1 MIVVDAGVAVKWLLP
16 EPGDAAAQ
24 ELLATEERLVAPSLI
39 RTEVAAA
46 LARRARIREI
56 EPRDAETAIGLRLQ
70 TLRDGV
76 IGLVA
81 DEADLV
87 TSLELAMELSHPVQD
102 CLYLAL
108 AERLGAPLRMPW
120 CGCSEPYRSS
130 AVNRRSVPAGRKI
143 LPFNTTVTRTESSTV
158 PVTTTPSGTTTLS

>member
-1 MIVVDAGVAVKWLLP
+1 MIVVDASVAVKWLLP
-16 EPGDAAAQ
+16 EPGGAVAE
-24 ELLATEERLVAPSLI
+24 ELLASEERLVAPSLI

-46 LARRARIREI
+46 LARRARFGEI
-56 EPRDAETAIGLRLQ
+56 EPRDAETAMGLWLQ

-87 TSLELAMELSHPVQD
+87 TALRLAIELSHPFED

-108 AERLGAPLRMPW
+108 AERLGAPL
-120 CGCSEPYRSS
+120 
-130 AVNRRSVPAGRKI
+130 
-143 LPFNTTVTRTESSTV
+143 VTADKKFVVKAHASHALVRV
-158 PVTTTPSGTTTLS
+158 L

>member
-1 MIVVDAGVAVKWLLP
+1 MIVVDASVAVKWLLP

-24 ELLATEERLVAPSLI
+24 ELLASEERLVAPSLI

-46 LARRARIREI
+46 LARRARFREI
-56 EPRDAETAIGLRLQ
+56 EPHDAETAMGLWLQ

-87 TSLELAMELSHPVQD
+87 AALGLAMELSHPLQD

-108 AERLGAPLRMPW
+108 AERLGAPLVT
-120 CGCSEPYRSS
+120 
-130 AVNRRSVPAGRKI
+130 ADKKFVNKARASHALVRV
-143 LPFNTTVTRTESSTV
+143 L
-158 PVTTTPSGTTTLS
+158 

>member
-1 MIVVDAGVAVKWLLP
+1 MIVIDASVAVKWLLP

-24 ELLATEERLVAPSLI
+24 ELLASEERLVAPSLI

-46 LARRARIREI
+46 LARRARFGEI
-56 EPRDAETAIGLRLQ
+56 EPRDAETAMGLWLQ

-87 TSLELAMELSHPVQD
+87 TALRLAIELSHPFED

-108 AERLGAPLRMPW
+108 AERLGAPL
-120 CGCSEPYRSS
+120 
-130 AVNRRSVPAGRKI
+130 
-143 LPFNTTVTRTESSTV
+143 VTADKKFVVKAHASH
-158 PVTTTPSGTTTLS
+158 TLVRVL

>member
-1 MIVVDAGVAVKWLLP
+1 MIVVDASVAVKWLLP

-24 ELLATEERLVAPSLI
+24 ELLASEERLVAPSLI

-46 LARRARIREI
+46 LARRARFGEI
-56 EPRDAETAIGLRLQ
+56 EPRDAETAMGLWLQ

-87 TSLELAMELSHPVQD
+87 TALRLAIELSHPFED

-108 AERLGAPLRMPW
+108 AERLGAPL
-120 CGCSEPYRSS
+120 
-130 AVNRRSVPAGRKI
+130 
-143 LPFNTTVTRTESSTV
+143 VTADKKFVVKAHASHALVRV
-158 PVTTTPSGTTTLS
+158 L

>member
-1 MIVVDAGVAVKWLLP
+1 MIVIDASVAVKWLLP

-24 ELLATEERLVAPSLI
+24 ELLASEERLVAPSLI

-46 LARRARIREI
+46 LARRARFGEI
-56 EPRDAETAIGLRLQ
+56 EPRDGEIAMGLWLQ

-87 TSLELAMELSHPVQD
+87 TALGLAVELSHPLQD

-108 AERLGAPLRMPW
+108 AERLGAPLVT
-120 CGCSEPYRSS
+120 
-130 AVNRRSVPAGRKI
+130 ADKKFVNKARASHALVRV
-143 LPFNTTVTRTESSTV
+143 L
-158 PVTTTPSGTTTLS
+158 

>member
-1 MIVVDAGVAVKWLLP
+1 MIVVNASVAVKWLLP

-24 ELLATEERLVAPSLI
+24 ELLASEERLVAPSLI

-46 LARRARIREI
+46 LARRARFREI
-56 EPRDAETAIGLRLQ
+56 EPRDAETAMGLWLQ

-81 DEADLV
+81 DEVDLV
-87 TSLELAMELSHPVQD
+87 TALGLTAELSHPLQD

-108 AERLGAPLRMPW
+108 AERLCAPLVT
-120 CGCSEPYRSS
+120 
-130 AVNRRSVPAGRKI
+130 ADKKFVNKARASHALVRV
-143 LPFNTTVTRTESSTV
+143 L
-158 PVTTTPSGTTTLS
+158 

>member
-1 MIVVDAGVAVKWLLP
+1 MIVVDASVAVKWLLP

-24 ELLATEERLVAPSLI
+24 ELLASEERLVAPSLI

-46 LARRARIREI
+46 LARRARFREI
-56 EPRDAETAIGLRLQ
+56 EPRDAETAIGLWLQ

-81 DEADLV
+81 DEADLA
-87 TSLELAMELSHPVQD
+87 TALRLAMELSHPLQD

-108 AERLGAPLRMPW
+108 AERLGAPL
-120 CGCSEPYRSS
+120 
-130 AVNRRSVPAGRKI
+130 
-143 LPFNTTVTRTESSTV
+143 VTADKKFVAKARASHALV
-158 PVTTTPSGTTTLS
+158 RLL

>member
-1 MIVVDAGVAVKWLLP
+1 MIVVDASVAVKWLLP

-24 ELLATEERLVAPSLI
+24 ELLASEERLVAPSLI

-46 LARRARIREI
+46 LARRARFREI
-56 EPRDAETAIGLRLQ
+56 EPRDAETAMGLWLQ

-81 DEADLV
+81 EEADLV
-87 TSLELAMELSHPVQD
+87 TALELAMELSRPFDD

-108 AERLGAPLRMPW
+108 AERLGAPL
-120 CGCSEPYRSS
+120 
-130 AVNRRSVPAGRKI
+130 
-143 LPFNTTVTRTESSTV
+143 VTADKKFVVKARVSHPLV
-158 PVTTTPSGTTTLS
+158 RAL

>member
-1 MIVVDAGVAVKWLLP
+1 MIVVDASVAVKWLLP

-24 ELLATEERLVAPSLI
+24 ELLASEERLVAPSLI

-46 LARRARIREI
+46 LARRARFGEI
-56 EPRDAETAIGLRLQ
+56 EPRDAETAMGLWLQ

-87 TSLELAMELSHPVQD
+87 TALKLAVELSHPLQD

-108 AERLGAPLRMPW
+108 AERLGAPL
-120 CGCSEPYRSS
+120 
-130 AVNRRSVPAGRKI
+130 
-143 LPFNTTVTRTESSTV
+143 VTADKKFVVKARASHALV
-158 PVTTTPSGTTTLS
+158 RVL

>member
-1 MIVVDAGVAVKWLLP
+1 MIVVDASVAVKWLLP

-46 LARRARIREI
+46 LARRARLGEI
-56 EPRDAETAIGLRLQ
+56 EPRDAETAMGLWLQ

-81 DEADLV
+81 DETDLV
-87 TSLELAMELSHPVQD
+87 TALGLAIELSHPLRD

-108 AERLGAPLRMPW
+108 AERLGAPL
-120 CGCSEPYRSS
+120 
-130 AVNRRSVPAGRKI
+130 
-143 LPFNTTVTRTESSTV
+143 VTADNKFVVKARASHALV
-158 PVTTTPSGTTTLS
+158 RVL

>member
-1 MIVVDAGVAVKWLLP
+1 MIVVDASVAVKWLLP

-24 ELLATEERLVAPSLI
+24 ELLANEERLVAPSLI

-46 LARRARIREI
+46 LARRARFGEI
-56 EPRDAETAIGLRLQ
+56 EPRDAETAMGLWLQ

-87 TSLELAMELSHPVQD
+87 TALGLAMELSHPFED

-108 AERLGAPLRMPW
+108 AERLGAPLVT
-120 CGCSEPYRSS
+120 
-130 AVNRRSVPAGRKI
+130 ADKKFVNKARASHALVRV
-143 LPFNTTVTRTESSTV
+143 L
-158 PVTTTPSGTTTLS
+158 

>member
-1 MIVVDAGVAVKWLLP
+1 MIVVDASVAVKWLLP

-24 ELLATEERLVAPSLI
+24 ELLASEERLVAPSLI

-46 LARRARIREI
+46 LARRARFREI
-56 EPRDAETAIGLRLQ
+56 EPCDAEAAMGLWLQ

-81 DEADLV
+81 DEADLA
-87 TSLELAMELSHPVQD
+87 TALRLAVELSHPLQD

-108 AERLGAPLRMPW
+108 AERLGAPL
-120 CGCSEPYRSS
+120 
-130 AVNRRSVPAGRKI
+130 
-143 LPFNTTVTRTESSTV
+143 VTADQKFVVKARASHALV
-158 PVTTTPSGTTTLS
+158 RLL

>member
-1 MIVVDAGVAVKWLLP
+1 MIVIDASVAVKWLLP
-16 EPGDAAAQ
+16 ESGDAAAQ
-24 ELLATEERLVAPSLI
+24 ALLASEERLVAPSLI

-46 LARRARIREI
+46 LARRARFGEI
-56 EPRDAETAIGLRLQ
+56 EPRDAGTAMGLWLQ

-87 TSLELAMELSHPVQD
+87 TALRLAIELNHPLQG

-108 AERLGAPLRMPW
+108 AERLGAPLVTADEKFVLKARASHALVRM
-120 CGCSEPYRSS
+120 
-130 AVNRRSVPAGRKI
+130 
-143 LPFNTTVTRTESSTV
+143 L
-158 PVTTTPSGTTTLS
+158 

>member
-1 MIVVDAGVAVKWLLP
+1 MIVVDASVAIKWLLP

-24 ELLATEERLVAPSLI
+24 ELLVSEERLVAPSLI

-46 LARRARIREI
+46 LARRARFREI
-56 EPRDAETAIGLRLQ
+56 EPRDAETAIGLWLQ

-87 TSLELAMELSHPVQD
+87 TALKLAIDLSHPLQD

-108 AERLGAPLRMPW
+108 AERLGAPL
-120 CGCSEPYRSS
+120 
-130 AVNRRSVPAGRKI
+130 
-143 LPFNTTVTRTESSTV
+143 VTADKKFVVKARASHPLV
-158 PVTTTPSGTTTLS
+158 RVL

>member
-1 MIVVDAGVAVKWLLP
+1 
-16 EPGDAAAQ
+16 
-24 ELLATEERLVAPSLI
+24 VAPSLI

-46 LARRARIREI
+46 LARRARFREI
-56 EPRDAETAIGLRLQ
+56 EPRDAETAMGLWLE

-87 TSLELAMELSHPVQD
+87 TALGLAIELSHPLQD

-108 AERLGAPLRMPW
+108 AERLGAPL
-120 CGCSEPYRSS
+120 
-130 AVNRRSVPAGRKI
+130 
-143 LPFNTTVTRTESSTV
+143 VTADKKFVVKAHASHALVRV
-158 PVTTTPSGTTTLS
+158 L